1 MRLTTRGK
9 VVATILTALTGLVI
23 ALLLRDTCWV
33 GNGYGS
39 CQELWHT
46 YEKKGALTPP

>member
-9 VVATILTALTGLVI
+9 VAVVIATITAGLVI
-23 ALLLRDTCWV
+23 SVLMHDVCWV

-46 YEKKGALTPP
+46 YEKKGASTP